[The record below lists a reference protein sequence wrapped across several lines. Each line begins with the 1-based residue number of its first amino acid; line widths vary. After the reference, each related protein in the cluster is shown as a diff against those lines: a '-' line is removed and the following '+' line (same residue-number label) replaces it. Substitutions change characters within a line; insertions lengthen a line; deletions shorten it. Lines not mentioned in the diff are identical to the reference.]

1 MSTIKRTKAKRKTN
15 ISLISITFLPTA
27 DNAAKMNKTTVSL
40 LTITQKS
47 RNKCLKN
54 LLEFI
59 NNQTYQDII
68 EWVIV
73 EGSKTQKEAEENKE
87 YILNEII
94 IINKTR
100 LPIKYIG
107 FEEDSK
113 LSDLRNRGNALCKG
127 DIIVCMDDDD
137 YYPPKRVETAVSK
150 LNNSTKQIA
159 GCSYAYM
166 YDYNLDKLYK
176 FKSFGRNHS
185 TNNCLAYKKEYLLT
199 HKHEAGVDR
208 GEEMSFTN
216 NFTEPMIQ
224 LDSEDC
230 IVISSHGSNTFD
242 KSALCMKENKQ
253 IREILNNNIIHP
265 EIILKI
271 KEALF

>member
-1 MSTIKRTKAKRKTN
+1 
-15 ISLISITFLPTA
+15 
-27 DNAAKMNKTTVSL
+27 MNKTTVSL
-40 LTITQKS
+40 LTITQRS

-59 NNQTYQDII
+59 NKQTYQDII

-87 YILNEII
+87 YII

-100 LPIKYIG
+100 FPIKYIG

-113 LSDLRNRGNALCKG
+113 LSDLRNRGKALCKG

-242 KSALCMKENKQ
+242 KTALCMKENKQ

-271 KEALF
+271 KGSLF

>member
-1 MSTIKRTKAKRKTN
+1 MN
-15 ISLISITFLPTA
+15 I
-27 DNAAKMNKTTVSL
+27 TTVSL
-40 LTITQKS
+40 LTITQRS

-54 LLEFI
+54 LLDFI
-59 NNQTYQDII
+59 LYQTYNNII
-68 EWVIV
+68 EWIIV
-73 EGSKTQKEAEENKE
+73 EGSKTEKDAEENKE
-87 YILNEII
+87 FIINEII
-94 IINKTR
+94 FNKTHF
-100 LPIKYIG
+100 PIKYIG
-107 FEEDSK
+107 YEEGSK
-113 LSDLRNRGNALCKG
+113 LSDLRNRGNDLCKG

-137 YYPPKRVETAVSK
+137 YYPPKRVETAVAK

-166 YDYNLDKLYK
+166 YHYNLNKLYK

-185 TNNCLAYKKEYLLT
+185 TNNCFAYKKEYLLT
-199 HKHEAGVDR
+199 HRHEAGLDL

-216 NFTEPMIQ
+216 GFSEPMIQ

-230 IVISSHGSNTFD
+230 IVISSHCSNTFD
-242 KSALCMKENKQ
+242 KTPLCMKENNQ
-253 IREILNNNIIHP
+253 IREILNNNIILP

>member
-1 MSTIKRTKAKRKTN
+1 
-15 ISLISITFLPTA
+15 
-27 DNAAKMNKTTVSL
+27 MNKTTVSL
-40 LTITQKS
+40 LTITQRS

-59 NNQTYQDII
+59 NKQTYQHII

-73 EGSKTQKEAEENKE
+73 EGSKTQKDAEENKKF
-87 YILNEII
+87 IFNGIQF
-94 IINKTR
+94 
-100 LPIKYIG
+100 PIKYIG
-107 FEEDSK
+107 FEEGSK
-113 LSDLRNRGNALCKG
+113 LSDLRNRGNASCKG

-199 HKHEAGVDR
+199 HKHEAGLDR

-271 KEALF
+271 KGSLF

>member
-1 MSTIKRTKAKRKTN
+1 MN
-15 ISLISITFLPTA
+15 IS
-27 DNAAKMNKTTVSL
+27 TVSL
-40 LTITQKS
+40 LTITQRS

-59 NNQTYQDII
+59 LQQTYKDII

-73 EGSKTQKEAEENKE
+73 EGSKTKKEAEENKE
-87 YILNEII
+87 FIMNEIFI
-94 IINKTR
+94 HEIHF
-100 LPIKYIG
+100 PIKYVDY
-107 FEEDSK
+107 EEGSKEGSK
-113 LSDLRNRGNALCKG
+113 LSDLRNRGNDSCKG

-137 YYPPKRVETAVSK
+137 YYPPKRVETAVAK

-166 YDYNLDKLYK
+166 YHYNLEKLYK

-199 HKHEAGVDR
+199 HRHEAGLDL

-216 NFTEPMIQ
+216 GFTEPMIQ

-230 IVISSHGSNTFD
+230 IVISSHKSNTFD
-242 KSALCMKENKQ
+242 KTPLCIKENNK
-253 IREILNNNIIHP
+253 IREILTNNIILP

-271 KEALF
+271 KKALL

>member
-1 MSTIKRTKAKRKTN
+1 
-15 ISLISITFLPTA
+15 
-27 DNAAKMNKTTVSL
+27 MNKTTVSL

-59 NNQTYQDII
+59 NKQTYQDII

-100 LPIKYIG
+100 FPIKYIG
-107 FEEDSK
+107 FEEGSK
-113 LSDLRNRGNALCKG
+113 LSDLRNRGNASCKG

-166 YDYNLDKLYK
+166 YDYNIDKLYK

-242 KSALCMKENKQ
+242 KTALCMKENKQ

>member
-1 MSTIKRTKAKRKTN
+1 MKNIYIYKRNYKGINQYMN
-15 ISLISITFLPTA
+15 ITR
-27 DNAAKMNKTTVSL
+27 VSL
-40 LTITQKS
+40 LTITQRS

-54 LLEFI
+54 LLDFI
-59 NNQTYQDII
+59 LNQTYNGII
-68 EWVIV
+68 EWIIV
-73 EGSKTQKEAEENKE
+73 EGSKTEKEAEENKE
-87 YILNEII
+87 FIINEII
-94 IINKTR
+94 INKININEF
-100 LPIKYIG
+100 LFPIKYIG
-107 FEEDSK
+107 FEEGSK
-113 LSDLRNRGNALCKG
+113 LSDLRNRGNDACKG

-137 YYPPKRVETAVSK
+137 YYPPKRVETAVAK

-166 YDYNLDKLYK
+166 YHYNLDKLYK

-199 HKHEAGVDR
+199 HRHEAGLDL

-216 NFTEPMIQ
+216 GFTEPMIQ

-230 IVISSHGSNTFD
+230 IVISSHCSNTFD
-242 KSALCMKENKQ
+242 KTPLCIKENNQ
-253 IREILNNNIIHP
+253 VREILNNNIINQ

-271 KEALF
+271 KESLF

>member
-1 MSTIKRTKAKRKTN
+1 
-15 ISLISITFLPTA
+15 
-27 DNAAKMNKTTVSL
+27 MNKTTVSL
-40 LTITQKS
+40 LTITQRS

-59 NNQTYQDII
+59 NNQTYQHII

-73 EGSKTQKEAEENKE
+73 EGSKTKKDAEENKE
-87 YILNEII
+87 FIFNGIQF
-94 IINKTR
+94 
-100 LPIKYIG
+100 PIKYIG
-107 FEEDSK
+107 FEEGSK
-113 LSDLRNRGNALCKG
+113 LSDLRNRGNASCKG

-199 HKHEAGVDR
+199 HKHEAGLDR

-242 KSALCMKENKQ
+242 KSSLCMKENKQ
-253 IREILNNNIIHP
+253 IREILNNNIISQ

-271 KEALF
+271 KGSLF

>member
-1 MSTIKRTKAKRKTN
+1 MN
-15 ISLISITFLPTA
+15 I
-27 DNAAKMNKTTVSL
+27 TTVSL
-40 LTITQKS
+40 LTITQRS

-54 LLEFI
+54 LLDFI
-59 NNQTYQDII
+59 LHQTYNGIV

-87 YILNEII
+87 YII

-100 LPIKYIG
+100 FPIKYIG

-127 DIIVCMDDDD
+127 DIIVCMDDDV
-137 YYPPKRVETAVSK
+137 YYPPKRVETAVSN
-150 LNNSTKQIA
+150 LTHSTKQIA

-166 YDYNLDKLYK
+166 YHYNMDKLYK

-185 TNNCLAYKKEYLLT
+185 TNNCFAYKKEYLLT

-230 IVISSHGSNTFD
+230 IVISSHRSNTFD
-242 KSALCMKENKQ
+242 KTPLCIKENNQ
-253 IREILNNNIIHP
+253 IREILNNNIISQ

-271 KEALF
+271 KNALL

>member
-1 MSTIKRTKAKRKTN
+1 
-15 ISLISITFLPTA
+15 
-27 DNAAKMNKTTVSL
+27 MNKTTVSL
-40 LTITQKS
+40 LTITQRS

-59 NNQTYQDII
+59 NKQTYQDII

-87 YILNEII
+87 YII

-100 LPIKYIG
+100 FPIKYIG

-242 KSALCMKENKQ
+242 KTALCMKENKQ

-271 KEALF
+271 KGSLF

>member
-1 MSTIKRTKAKRKTN
+1 
-15 ISLISITFLPTA
+15 
-27 DNAAKMNKTTVSL
+27 MNKTTVSL
-40 LTITQKS
+40 LTITQRS

-68 EWVIV
+68 DWVIV
-73 EGSKTQKEAEENKE
+73 EGSKTKKDAEENKE
-87 YILNEII
+87 FILNEII
-94 IINKTR
+94 INEIR
-100 LPIKYIG
+100 FPIKYIDFKEG
-107 FEEDSK
+107 SK
-113 LSDLRNRGNALCKG
+113 LSDLRNRGNASCKG

-199 HKHEAGVDR
+199 HKHEAGLDR

-216 NFTEPMIQ
+216 NFTAPMIQ

-230 IVISSHGSNTFD
+230 IVISSHDSNTFN

-271 KEALF
+271 KESLF

>member
-1 MSTIKRTKAKRKTN
+1 
-15 ISLISITFLPTA
+15 
-27 DNAAKMNKTTVSL
+27 MNKTTVSL
-40 LTITQKS
+40 LTITQRS

-59 NNQTYQDII
+59 NKQTYQDII

-87 YILNEII
+87 FILNGINEIQV
-94 IINKTR
+94 
-100 LPIKYIG
+100 PIKYIDI
-107 FEEDSK
+107 EEGSK
-113 LSDLRNRGNALCKG
+113 LSDLRNRGNASCKG

-150 LNNSTKQIA
+150 LTNSTKQIA

-199 HKHEAGVDR
+199 HKHEAGLDR

-271 KEALF
+271 KGSLF

>member
-1 MSTIKRTKAKRKTN
+1 
-15 ISLISITFLPTA
+15 
-27 DNAAKMNKTTVSL
+27 MNKTTVSL

-59 NNQTYQDII
+59 NKQTYQDII

-100 LPIKYIG
+100 FPIKYIG
-107 FEEDSK
+107 FEEGSK
-113 LSDLRNRGNALCKG
+113 LSDLRNRGNASCKG

-166 YDYNLDKLYK
+166 YDYNIDKLYK

-242 KSALCMKENKQ
+242 KTALCMKENKQ

-271 KEALF
+271 KGSLF

>member
-1 MSTIKRTKAKRKTN
+1 
-15 ISLISITFLPTA
+15 
-27 DNAAKMNKTTVSL
+27 MNKTTVSL
-40 LTITQKS
+40 LTITQRA

-73 EGSKTQKEAEENKE
+73 EGSKTKKDAEENKE
-87 YILNEII
+87 FILNGINEI
-94 IINKTR
+94 R
-100 LPIKYIG
+100 FPIKYIG
-107 FEEDSK
+107 LEEGSK
-113 LSDLRNRGNALCKG
+113 LSDLRNRGNASCKG

-137 YYPPKRVETAVSK
+137 YYPPKRVVTAVSK

-199 HKHEAGVDR
+199 HKHEAGLDR

-253 IREILNNNIIHP
+253 IREILNNNIISQ

-271 KEALF
+271 KGSLF